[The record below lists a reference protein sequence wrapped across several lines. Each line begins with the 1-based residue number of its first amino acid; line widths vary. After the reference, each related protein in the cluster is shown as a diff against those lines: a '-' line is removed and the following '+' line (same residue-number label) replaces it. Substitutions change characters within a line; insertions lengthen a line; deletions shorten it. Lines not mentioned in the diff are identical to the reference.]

1 MRTLKHARQLM
12 GCTQQQLA
20 TLVGMSHVQLCN
32 IERGKHYPNQF
43 TRKRLEDKLGS
54 IDWKLN
60 LKPK

>member
-20 TLVGMSHVQLCN
+20 TLVGISHVQLCN

-43 TRKRLEDKLGS
+43 TRKKLEHKLGE
-54 IDWKLN
+54 LN
-60 LKPK
+60 FENLNN